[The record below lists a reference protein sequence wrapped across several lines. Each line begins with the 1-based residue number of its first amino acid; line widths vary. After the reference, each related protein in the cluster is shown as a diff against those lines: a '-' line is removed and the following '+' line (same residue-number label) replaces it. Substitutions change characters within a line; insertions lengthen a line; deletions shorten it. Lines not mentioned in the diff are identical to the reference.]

1 VTESVEA
8 SAEDGHRP
16 SVALVLGAGGARG
29 LAHIGV
35 IDVLHERGY
44 RIAAIAGSSMG
55 ALVGGICAAG
65 KLAEYREWACALE
78 RGDVMR
84 LLDFAFG
91 HPGLIKGERVIG
103 ELRKL
108 VGEHRVENLE
118 LPFVA
123 VATDLANQR
132 EVWLTNGPL
141 FDVIRASIAIPMV
154 FTPYRVQGRDL
165 VDGGLLAPIP
175 IAATRMFAADLVL
188 AVDANSHSGN
198 GLSSAA
204 KKAGKPAAKPEVPNS
219 GVRARVE
226 AFVDSILDR
235 GSSEPAQPGLL
246 DLMSSSLDTV
256 QARISQMQL
265 ALDPP
270 DILVRIP
277 HHACFFYEF
286 WKAREMIEVGR
297 EAATLA
303 LDRFEQ
309 GHR

>member
-1 VTESVEA
+1 
-8 SAEDGHRP
+8 
-16 SVALVLGAGGARG
+16 
-29 LAHIGV
+29 
-35 IDVLHERGY
+35 
-44 RIAAIAGSSMG
+44 
-55 ALVGGICAAG
+55 
-65 KLAEYREWACALE
+65 
-78 RGDVMR
+78 
-84 LLDFAFG
+84 
-91 HPGLIKGERVIG
+91 
-103 ELRKL
+103 
-108 VGEHRVENLE
+108 

-204 KKAGKPAAKPEVPNS
+204 KKAGKPAEKSEVPNS